1 MLMENDKRKAFA
13 LKMKDISRKMF
24 TPNVV
29 ATLISITIGILI
41 GFVVLFIS
49 NPRHSLQGLGA
60 IIVGGFAN
68 KMKGIGQT
76 LYLATPLILT
86 GLAVGFSF
94 KAGQFNIG
102 ASGQFIIG
110 GFVAIYIG
118 VKWTFL
124 PGALHWIVA
133 IIGAGIAG
141 ALWGAL
147 PGLLKAFY
155 RVSEVISTILF
166 NFVAMYIVNM
176 LVKMTVYHS
185 AQNESMD
192 VAKSAEL
199 PTWFLRDLFSNKIG
213 SYVDRSTISIGIF
226 IAIFIAILMYFIIA
240 KTRFGFEV
248 KACGYN
254 PDAAKASGMNVRKN
268 IVLAMA
274 ISGALAGIGGALL
287 FLSGPTGRHIKVVE
301 VIAPEGFTGLSVALL
316 GSSHPIGIIFTAI
329 FISHITMSGQEL
341 QSLNYIPEI
350 INVINGVIIFFSG
363 FSMIIQQNIGKVK
376 DIFKFKKKGNAEE
389 LIVTTEAEAK
399 PAPETTDEGGSK

>member
-1 MLMENDKRKAFA
+1 MVNNKSKAFA
-13 LKMKDISRKMF
+13 LKMKEVSRKVF

-29 ATLISITIGILI
+29 ATLISIAIGILL
-41 GFVVLFIS
+41 GFVILFIS
-49 NPRHSLQGLGA
+49 NPRHSFQGLGA
-60 IIVGGFAN
+60 ILIGGFAN

-102 ASGQFIIG
+102 ASGQFLVG

-133 IIGAGIAG
+133 ILGAAVAG

-166 NFVAMYIVNM
+166 NFVAMYVVNM
-176 LVKMTVYHS
+176 LIMMTVYHS
-185 AQNESMD
+185 ALNETKD

-213 SYVDRSTISIGIF
+213 SYVDKSTISIGIF
-226 IAIFIAILMYFIIA
+226 IAIFIAIIVYFIIS
-240 KTRFGFEV
+240 KTRFGFEI

-301 VIAPEGFTGLSVALL
+301 TIPAEGFTGLSVALL
-316 GSSHPIGIIFTAI
+316 GSSHPIGIIFTAL
-329 FISHITMSGQEL
+329 FISHITMSGQKL
-341 QSLNYIPEI
+341 QSLNYISEI
-350 INVINGVIIFFSG
+350 INIIIGVIIFFSG
-363 FSMIIQQNIGKVK
+363 FSMIIQQNIGKIK
-376 DIFKFKKKGNAEE
+376 TFFKFKKKGNTEE
-389 LIVTTEAEAK
+389 LPVEEATEESVVESTEK
-399 PAPETTDEGGSK
+399 GELK